1 MRTFC
6 QCLYMGVKKVNCFY
20 AKDKHVK
27 CSRDFVKILHAISR
41 NDLFGKY
48 IWTLLIEK
56 LHDKKCI

>member
-1 MRTFC
+1 MISEITYMRTFC

-48 IWTLLIEK
+48 I
-56 LHDKKCI
+56 